1 MGGEYKDSKRN
12 GKEFVNLGYA
22 FQSRD
27 YYKSKDG
34 FCNNRNNIANIINYK
49 LKGNIVKFIEN
60 RKKEMQDLSAKVS
73 DGSSAY
79 SFTAK
84 TVYPGLLIGMS
95 NPTANTVQE
104 SDNNKNDKNTD
115 FKTGFTFDYISGL
128 PYIPGSSIK
137 GILRDAMR
145 KYQEDVIEYLK
156 EDLESDDKIADLV
169 KELFGDAQEDEGY
182 SYTNTSKRDVFL
194 DAVIIEGDN
203 DKYILKDDYITPH
216 SEFKDPVPIHILALR
231 PDVKI
236 MFYFIIRKD
245 KIGGLDSSKRFNL
258 YKDLLLDL
266 GVGARTNIG
275 YGSLEED

>member
-1 MGGEYKDSKRN
+1 MGGEYKDSKKN
-12 GKEFVNLGYA
+12 CKEFVNLGYA

-27 YYKSKDG
+27 YYKSKDE

-73 DGSSAY
+73 DGLSAY

>member
-1 MGGEYKDSKRN
+1 MGGEYKDSKEN
-12 GKEFVNLGYA
+12 SKELVNLGYA

-27 YYKSKDG
+27 YYKGKCG
-34 FCNNRNNIANIINYK
+34 FFNNSYDMENIINYK

-95 NPTANTVQE
+95 NPTANTVHE

-203 DKYILKDDYITPH
+203 DKYIIKDDYITPH

>member
-1 MGGEYKDSKRN
+1 MDGEYKDSKEN
-12 GKEFVNLGYA
+12 SKELVNLGYA

-27 YYKSKDG
+27 YYKGKCG
-34 FCNNRNNIANIINYK
+34 FFNNSYDMENIINYK
-49 LKGNIVKFIEN
+49 LKGNIVKFIKN

-73 DGSSAY
+73 DDSSAY

-169 KELFGDAQEDEGY
+169 KELFGDTQEDEGY
-182 SYTNTSKRDVFL
+182 SYTNASKRDVFL

>member
-1 MGGEYKDSKRN
+1 MGGEYKDSKEN
-12 GKEFVNLGYA
+12 SKELVNLGYA

-27 YYKSKDG
+27 YYKGKCG
-34 FCNNRNNIANIINYK
+34 FFNNSYDMENIINYK
-49 LKGNIVKFIEN
+49 LKGNIVKFIKN

>member
-1 MGGEYKDSKRN
+1 
-12 GKEFVNLGYA
+12 
-22 FQSRD
+22 
-27 YYKSKDG
+27 
-34 FCNNRNNIANIINYK
+34 
-49 LKGNIVKFIEN
+49 
-60 RKKEMQDLSAKVS
+60 MQDLSAKVS

-95 NPTANTVQE
+95 NPSANTVQE
-104 SDNNKNDKNTD
+104 SDNNKNDKNDKNTD

-216 SEFKDPVPIHILALR
+216 SEFADPVPIHILALK

-245 KIGGLDSSKRFNL
+245 KIGGLDSNKRFNL
-258 YKDLLLDL
+258 YKNLLLDL

-275 YGSLEED
+275 YGSLEEEK